1 MDKFVAGMTVNERLA
16 HFGLVEVFDAALG
29 SRDYL
34 AVVSVLQQAQLTDEQ
49 AFETAT
55 AVLANSA

>member
-16 HFGLVEVFDAALG
+16 HFGLVESFDAAIS
-29 SRDYL
+29 SRDFSS
-34 AVVSVLQQAQLTDEQ
+34 VVSVLQQAKLTDEQ